1 MKKLLIVIGVICS
14 ALFTAAGQENSI
26 YLDQSSFES
35 LSADGLTNLA
45 VDKIQNDR
53 SNRPCARLKIRMD
66 RMTPDEIKET
76 DVILIGGNVMITN
89 RYNAALG
96 NGIIVEMTA
105 KNNIRFYLKHPT
117 IGSSNTVS
125 VSMEGNKEY
134 QINAFGNRSHSITI
148 ACDRVGAEVYVNEAY
163 HGEISSTK
171 MITVPN
177 VRSGSHKVKIM
188 DGNDLAEETI
198 NVSSDQVYFPI
209 ALKNSASLQKYV
221 VFEVIPDNAI
231 IELDGTVIPLKEGKA
246 HKSLRYGTH
255 SYSITAPKHHGT
267 TGSINIAEST
277 QEPHII
283 KINLPKAYGYL
294 EIGASASGAD
304 VYVDGEPAGQAPLR
318 MELSSGTHDIKLIK
332 AMHKPYSQN
341 ITIEDDKTVK
351 MIPEL
356 VANYAEV
363 TISVE
368 KDADIWIDM
377 EKMGKGRWTGKLG
390 YGLYTIEVRKE
401 GYKNTRISH
410 EVTSD
415 RSTHNLTVSELE
427 PVIGSLVIESDPVLA
442 DIYIDGVNIG
452 KSPKRAEVLAGTR
465 QVRIS
470 QEGYEDYTTSVNIR
484 EGKEENITAIMKKR
498 TAKKKPVMKPDTE
511 NMFQMGFGF
520 ESSYTKHNQFAFP
533 IDLRIGSNDE
543 IFNLF
548 IGEAIGWD
556 SATPGNS
563 KLSSSCKFDSGSVTY
578 LATYIQGRF
587 NFMRSSTL
595 RIFTYI
601 GGNLYFNIN
610 GSLKYTAASSS
621 ANYSTYTT
629 YNTVNI
635 TPATNTVNYSGR
647 IGFGFGGRVMELS
660 IYCDYLFGEH
670 FDMKYLSEEREYRE
684 TWKSEFY
691 QYDHEKGELTKTYNN
706 LINDGAAIW
715 DNFGYPLSFGF
726 SIKFYLFTGWEF

>member
-1 MKKLLIVIGVICS
+1 M
-14 ALFTAAGQENSI
+14 
-26 YLDQSSFES
+26 DQSSFKA

-45 VDKIQNDR
+45 VDQIQNDR

-66 RMTPDEIKET
+66 RMTPDEIKQT

-105 KNNIRFYLKHPT
+105 KSNIRFYLKHPT

-134 QINAFGNRSHSITI
+134 QIDAFGNRSQSITI
-148 ACDRVGAEVYVNEAY
+148 ACDRVGAEVFVDEVYL
-163 HGEISSTK
+163 GEISSTK

-177 VRSGSHKVKIM
+177 VKSGSHKVKIM
-188 DGNDLAEETI
+188 DGNDTTEETI
-198 NVSSDQVYFPI
+198 NVSSDQVYFSI

-231 IELDGTVIPLKEGKA
+231 IELDGTVIPVKNGKA

-255 SYSITAPKHHGT
+255 SYNITAPKHHGT
-267 TGSINIAEST
+267 TGSIDIVEST

-294 EIGASASGAD
+294 EIGASASGAE
-304 VYVDGEPAGQAPLR
+304 VYVDGESAGQAPLR
-318 MELSSGTHDIKLIK
+318 MELSSGTHNIKLIK

-341 ITIEDDKTVK
+341 ITIEDNKTVK

-363 TISVE
+363 SISAE
-368 KDADIWIDM
+368 KDAEIWIDM

-390 YGLYTIEVRKE
+390 YGLYTVEVRKE
-401 GYKNTRISH
+401 GYRNTRISY

-415 RSTHNLTVSELE
+415 RSTHNLTVSKLE

-498 TAKKKPVMKPDTE
+498 TAKKKPVIKLDTE
-511 NMFQMGFGF
+511 NLYQMGFGF

-533 IDLRIGSNDE
+533 IDLRIGCNDQ
-543 IFNLF
+543 IFNFF

-556 SATPGNS
+556 SATPSNTPF
-563 KLSSSCKFDSGSVTY
+563 SSSCKFDSGSVTY
-578 LATYIQGRF
+578 LTTYIQGRF
-587 NFMRSSTL
+587 NFLRSSTL

-601 GGNLYFNIN
+601 GGNLHLNIN
-610 GSLKYTAASSS
+610 GSLKHLTSRSS
-621 ANYSTYTT
+621 ASYSTYTA

-647 IGFGFGGRVMELS
+647 VGLGFGGKVMELS

-670 FDMKYLSEEREYRE
+670 FDMKYMSEEREYRE

-691 QYDHEKGELTKTYNN
+691 KYDYEKGKLTAKYT
-706 LINDGAAIW
+706 LIDDAAAILY
-715 DNFGYPLSFGF
+715 NFAYPLSFGF
-726 SIKFYLFTGWEF
+726 SIKFYLFSGWDF